1 MKVVDLIMTTVSAK
15 DLAAGKIRY
24 AAHVAESFY
33 THASLEKPRVTNC
46 KNCGAPLHGNRC
58 EYCDT
63 EY

>member
-1 MKVVDLIMTTVSAK
+1 MALVDLTITTVSAK
-15 DLAAGKIRY
+15 DLAEGKIRY
-24 AAHVAESFY
+24 TAHVAESFH

-58 EYCDT
+58 EYCGT